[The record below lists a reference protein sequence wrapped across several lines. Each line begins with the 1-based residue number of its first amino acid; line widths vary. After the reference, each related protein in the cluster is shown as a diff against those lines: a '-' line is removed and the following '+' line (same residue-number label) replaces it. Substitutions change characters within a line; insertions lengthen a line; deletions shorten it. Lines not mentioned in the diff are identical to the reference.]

1 MAQKNP
7 LPFKVFLTNE
17 GVNEARRFNVE
28 HHKLLSLE
36 RFKEELQ
43 AVFPIL
49 RTHYFNISWKGKQN
63 CKYFYVQPTGI
74 VN

>member
-1 MAQKNP
+1 MAQKKT
-7 LPFKVFLTNE
+7 LSFKVFLTNE
-17 GVNEARRFNVE
+17 GVNEVRRFSVE
-28 HHKLLSLE
+28 HHILLSLE

-49 RTHYFNISWKGKQN
+49 RTHYFTVTWKGKQN
-63 CKYFYVQPTGI
+63 CNYFYVQITGI